1 MKRNNISKETPS
13 YEIIENEKVTEV
25 DIKKALDL
33 DRKFYN
39 LPDTEQFDIGKC
51 VRWNKK
57 TNNQIYTMIKDVST
71 GEVIGYINAAPI
83 NNKCYEEIKSGQ
95 YPDAEINDNDI
106 VAFEDPNIHKH
117 YNLYFASIVIDTS
130 KDGFIRFKKLYDAFL
145 DKLIN
150 FTKQNIIISHI
161 IADAVSDEGKR
172 MCMLSG
178 MKKIKDTEHDSSCVF
193 EFELFPP
200 TFTPRTPKQKELYNI
215 LMEKYKEFEST
226 K

>member
-1 MKRNNISKETPS
+1 MKKNQKIKDFKYVVVESGCVTKE
-13 YEIIENEKVTEV
+13 EIY
-25 DIKKALDL
+25 KALEL
-33 DRKFYN
+33 DRLFYKIPCN
-39 LPDTEQFDIGKC
+39 EQFDIEKC
-51 VRWNKK
+51 VSWNKK
-57 TNNQIYTMIKDVST
+57 TNNQIYTMVKDSVS
-71 GEVIGYINAAPI
+71 GDIIGYINAAPI

-106 VAFEDPNIHKH
+106 VAFEGPNIHKH

-130 KDGFIRFKKLYDAFL
+130 KDGFIRFKNLYDAFL

-150 FTKQNIIISHI
+150 FTKQNIIISRI

-215 LMEKYKEFEST
+215 LMEKYNEFKT
-226 K
+226 MK